1 MSAEGFGQNLL
12 ILCNYLQS
20 DMKRDYFALWS
31 LLAVSLAVITAI
43 SCLGGIDLGI
53 INIKS
58 SGLAERLTAAAATAA
73 DPDNA
78 VSYPGQGRH
87 TTIPAE
93 VDTAAQRILIIGD
106 SMLEGL
112 NPRLAA
118 YAKENGHTL
127 NSVIWYSSTTEYWGT
142 SDTLGVFLRQFK
154 PTFIFISLGANELFV
169 RDIVK
174 KRDSYV
180 KNFLRQ
186 IGNIP
191 YVWIGPPN
199 WKKDT
204 GINDLIAANIPASR
218 FFISNGMSFNRQK
231 DGAHPT
237 HESAA
242 KWMDSIARWMPL
254 HCDHPIRMT
263 RPEAKKSR
271 PDNVVVLQPKR

>member
-1 MSAEGFGQNLL
+1 
-12 ILCNYLQS
+12 
-20 DMKRDYFALWS
+20 MKRDYFALWS
-31 LLAVSLAVITAI
+31 LLTVSLAVITAI
-43 SCLGGIDLGI
+43 SCLGGIDLGF

-58 SGLAERLTAAAATAA
+58 SGLTERLTAPATSAA
-73 DPDNA
+73 DTDNA
-78 VSYPGQGRH
+78 ANVHEQERH
-87 TTIPAE
+87 TALPAE
-93 VDTAAQRILIIGD
+93 TDTAAQRILIIGD

-142 SDTLGVFLRQFK
+142 SDTLRVFLRRFK

-169 RDIVK
+169 RDIAK
-174 KRDSYV
+174 KRDGYV
-180 KNFLRQ
+180 KDFLRQ

-218 FFISNGMSFNRQK
+218 FFITNGMSFKRQK

-263 RPEAKKSR
+263 RPETKKAR